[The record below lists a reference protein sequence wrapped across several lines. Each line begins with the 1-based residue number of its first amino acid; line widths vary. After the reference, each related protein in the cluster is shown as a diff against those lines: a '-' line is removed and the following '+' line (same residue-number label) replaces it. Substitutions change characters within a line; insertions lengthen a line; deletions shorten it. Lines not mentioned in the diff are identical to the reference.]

1 MVELEYLEGRQRLDG
16 YELISLVQYE
26 QP

>member
-1 MVELEYLEGRQRLDG
+1 VELEYLEGRQRLDG